1 MVELLSPAGNLEKL
15 KVAIHYGAD
24 AIYIGLKN
32 FSLRANA
39 TNFDEDELKEAIQYL
54 HEREKKIYVAINVYF
69 TPDQTT
75 SIIEKLK
82 LLRNLKVDGIIISD
96 IGLIKLAKEYA
107 PSINI
112 HVSTQANTT
121 NEQAVMF
128 YRDLGVKRVILSRE
142 LSLEHIK
149 MIKSLVPDIELEVFV
164 HGAMCIAYS
173 GRCLLSSYMTKS
185 GLTSSNIH
193 NLNDKVRSANKGDC
207 SHSCRW
213 EYFLIEKSRPND
225 HFIIDEDNNGSYIL
239 SSKDLAMIDY
249 LDELIEAGIDSF
261 KIEGRMKSI
270 LYISSIIRSYR
281 NKIDHYYDKN
291 ILYDREFIEKE
302 LSVVSHREFC
312 TGFFYDSPQNNP
324 NVITTEVS
332 YQREMRLGAMV
343 EDIKEGRAVLKIFNK
358 LSKDNKLEYISLNTT
373 KKIYEIHFFDNI
385 GNTLDI
391 VNNGQY
397 VEAIFLDENKNS
409 IIPQKFD
416 IIRIDTGTR
425 W

>member
-24 AIYIGLKN
+24 AIYVGLKD

-39 TNFDEDELKEAIQYL
+39 TNFDEDELKEAIQYT
-54 HEREKKIYVAINVYF
+54 HERDKKIYVAINVYF
-69 TPDQTT
+69 TPNQTAG
-75 SIIEKLK
+75 IIEKLK
-82 LLRNLKVDGIIISD
+82 FLEKLRVDGIIISD
-96 IGLIKLAKEYA
+96 LGVIKLAKEYA

-112 HVSTQANTT
+112 HISTQANTT
-121 NEQAVMF
+121 NEHAVMF
-128 YRDLGVKRVILSRE
+128 YRDIGIKRVILSRE
-142 LSLEHIK
+142 LSLENIK
-149 MIKSLVPDIELEVFV
+149 IIKSLVPDVELEVFV

-173 GRCLLSSYMTKS
+173 GRCLLSSYMTKN
-185 GLTSSNIH
+185 GLTSPKTYD
-193 NLNDKVRSANKGDC
+193 LNNKTTRSANKGDC

-225 HFIIDEDNNGSYIL
+225 NFIIDEDINGSYIL

-249 LDELIEAGIDSF
+249 LDELIEAGINSF

-281 NKIDHYYDKN
+281 NKIDHYYDKSIQYN
-291 ILYDREFIEKE
+291 RKFIEKE

-312 TGFFYDSPQNNP
+312 TGFFYDSPKNNS
-324 NVITTEVS
+324 NVITTETS

-343 EDIKEGRAVLKIFNK
+343 ENKIEDRVILKIFNR
-358 LSKDNKLEYISLNTT
+358 LSKNDKLEYISLNFT
-373 KKIYEIHFFDNI
+373 KSISKIYFFDNV
-385 GNTLDI
+385 GNTLDN

-397 VEAIFLDENKNS
+397 VEAIFFDENNDK

-416 IIRIDTGTR
+416 IIRIETIF
-425 W
+425 